1 LPGFKCDTCA
11 VLKRTQQKEE
21 MSGHHVVCK
30 GKQVIDDDKQDDHD
44 RGQRNGKE
52 KIEMG
57 EGGHV
62 LSRKIALDLGWIM
75 KHDCLS

>member
-1 LPGFKCDTCA
+1 MQRQT
-11 VLKRTQQKEE
+11 
-21 MSGHHVVCK
+21 GH
-30 GKQVIDDDKQDDHD
+30 DDDKQDRD

>member
-1 LPGFKCDTCA
+1 MLLGSCLERFSIEFAT
-11 VLKRTQQKEE
+11 KRRNVRASCRVQRQT
-21 MSGHHVVCK
+21 GH
-30 GKQVIDDDKQDDHD
+30 DDDKQDRD

>member
-1 LPGFKCDTCA
+1 
-11 VLKRTQQKEE
+11 
-21 MSGHHVVCK
+21 
-30 GKQVIDDDKQDDHD
+30 
-44 RGQRNGKE
+44 
-52 KIEMG
+52 MG